1 MKTRRFKFYP
11 ALGLFLMIAFFAFT
25 ALADT
30 VTEVDEEAPAFS
42 NPAEAQRVEQLSAL
56 TAQEP
61 DAEALAAVD
70 AAEQK
75 AEEVES
81 LKAAYDALSADPLAT
96 EEAIEAAR
104 TAYETALSDYETAQ
118 ALADEQLAAFAGV
131 SPEEIQAMRE
141 EGLGWG
147 QIAHELGIHPGAL
160 GLGHTKGVLNRNRT
174 AAMENEGSDL
184 EAATARDLK
193 TGWSKGAGSS
203 ASGSQGQGKG
213 KSSESSGQGNSNSN
227 SGGNSGGNGG
237 GNSGGNGGG
246 KGGGNGGGKK

>member
-11 ALGLFLMIAFFAFT
+11 ALGLFLMITFFAFT

-30 VTEVDEEAPAFS
+30 EVDGEAPAFS
-42 NPAEAQRVEQLSAL
+42 NPAEAQRIEQLAAL
-56 TAQEP
+56 TVQEP
-61 DAEALAAVD
+61 DAETMAAVE

-75 AEEVES
+75 ADETDA
-81 LKAAYDALSADPLAT
+81 LKAAYDALSADPSAT
-96 EEAIEAAR
+96 EEAIEAAK

-118 ALADEQLAAFAGV
+118 ALADEKLAAFAGV

-160 GLGHTKGVLNRNRT
+160 GLGHTKGVLNRTRT

-193 TGWSKGAGSS
+193 TGWSKGTGSS

-213 KSSESSGQGNSNSN
+213 KSSENSGQGNSSGN

>member
-1 MKTRRFKFYP
+1 MKIRRFKLYP
-11 ALGLFLMIAFFAFT
+11 ALGLFLMIHFFAFT

-42 NPAEAQRVEQLSAL
+42 NPAEAQRIEQLSAL
-56 TAQEP
+56 TVQEP
-61 DAEALAAVD
+61 DEETMAAVE

-75 AEEVES
+75 ADEAES
-81 LKAAYDALSADPLAT
+81 LKAAYDALSADTSAT
-96 EEAIEAAR
+96 AEAIEAAR
-104 TAYETALSDYETAQ
+104 AAYETALADYEAAL
-118 ALADEQLAAFAGV
+118 ALADEKLAAFAGV

-160 GLGHTKGVLNRNRT
+160 GLGHTKGTLNRTRT
-174 AAMENEGSDL
+174 AAMENEDSDL

-193 TGWSKGAGSS
+193 TGWSKGNGSS
-203 ASGSQGQGKG
+203 ASGSQGQGKE
-213 KSSESSGQGNSNSN
+213 KSSESSGQGNS
-227 SGGNSGGNGG
+227 GGNSGG

-246 KGGGNGGGKK
+246 KGGGKK